1 VTPRVIAVVLAI
13 ALLGAC
19 GGKGDR
25 SIDAGAAAAVRVS
38 PTQAGPQGRVPQF
51 VVECG
56 FSHAGPDDPI
66 VHFGHPGRSHLHTF
80 FGSTVTDASTTAG
93 DLAEGGTTCEQ
104 ELDRASYWAPALLER
119 GRMVTP
125 TDAVAY
131 YRPGVG
137 VDPDAVEPYP
147 FGLKMIG
154 GDQGASEPQ
163 PLDTVAWACGTG
175 SERHATPPACP
186 EGRPLRLLVSFPDCW
201 DGEHLDSGDHVS
213 HTARSADG
221 ACPESHPVAVPQLLL
236 SIAYPMTGGGH
247 DLSLA
252 SGSLLTAHADFF
264 NGWDEQKLATE
275 VSSCIH
281 QGVTC
286 GVVSSRP

>member
-1 VTPRVIAVVLAI
+1 MTPLRAASSLVLIAAVLA
-13 ALLGAC
+13 ACAQGDGA
-19 GGKGDR
+19 GV
-25 SIDAGAAAAVRVS
+25 AERVS

-66 VHFGHPGRSHLHTF
+66 VHFGHHGRSHLHTF
-80 FGSTVTDASTTAG
+80 FGSTVTDASTTAA
-93 DLAEGGTTCEQ
+93 DLAAGDTTCEQ
-104 ELDRASYWAPALLER
+104 KLDRAAYWAPALFES
-119 GRMVTP
+119 GRMVPP
-125 TDAVAY
+125 TGAAAY

-137 VDPDAVEPYP
+137 VDPGSVEPYP

-154 GDQGASEPQ
+154 GDQGAARPQ
-163 PLDTVAWACGTG
+163 SLDTVAWGCGTG
-175 SERHATPPACP
+175 SERHTTPPACP

-201 DGEHLDSGDHVS
+201 DGQHLDSDDHVS
-213 HTARSADG
+213 HMARSADG

-236 SIAYPMTGGGH
+236 SIGYPIASGH

-252 SGSLLTAHADFF
+252 SGSLLTGHADFF
-264 NGWDEQKLATE
+264 NGWDEHKLATE

-281 QGVTC
+281 QDVTC
-286 GVVSSRP
+286 GVVSGRP